1 MPGHVFLEGPSVALR
16 TVEQHDRDRDVLGY
30 VRNEPTFRRRL
41 GFDEPWPDER
51 VEAFVA
57 SVRSN
62 DASRNFFVCLPD
74 DDRADGSPDCTA
86 TVPAGDEGPTIAGA
100 INLFDVDRVSGTL
113 SYWLFEPY
121 RGNGYATEAAA
132 LLLDYAFDEL
142 GLHRVEAETFGGNDT
157 SRALLERLE
166 FVHEGTS
173 RECRIA
179 DGEYGDVHRFG
190 LLEDEWTGAE
200 LVR

>member
-1 MPGHVFLEGPSVALR
+1 MPGHVFLEGPRVTLR
-16 TVEQHDRDRDVLGY
+16 TVEQRDRDRELLGY

-41 GFDEPWPDER
+41 GFDDPWPDER
-51 VEAFVA
+51 VEEFVA
-57 SVRSN
+57 SVQSN
-62 DASRNFFVCLPD
+62 DESRNFFVCLPD
-74 DDRADGSPDCTA
+74 DETADRAPVGADAEPT
-86 TVPAGDEGPTIAGA
+86 GDRRPTIAGA

-121 RGNGYATEAAA
+121 RGNGYATEATA
-132 LLLDYAFDEL
+132 LVLDYAFDEL
-142 GLHRVEAETFGGNDT
+142 GLHRVEAETFAGNDA

-190 LLEDEWTGAE
+190 LLEDEWTGKE
-200 LVR
+200 VER